1 MKFIAEYVRI
11 QILELLRLPSFFLP
25 LIALPAAF
33 YLMIGVRAELPAAQ
47 ILFSYLAFAMLGT
60 MMFQFGVGIAASRN
74 DPWSLYLLSLPVP
87 SRVRV
92 LSQLI
97 AGLFF
102 SVLFSV
108 PLLVIGAVNGAVFA
122 VPPERFLAGAAAL
135 LAGGLVHGSLG
146 LALGYWL
153 PARGAVPI
161 TNLIYFPLAFIGGLF
176 GTLNLGALQPLHTF
190 SPTGA
195 WADLIN
201 SSLIGEFNGLALAI
215 LLGYF
220 LLCGSVAVWGYRR
233 VEQTQYR

>member
-1 MKFIAEYVRI
+1 MRFVAEYVRI
-11 QILELLRLPSFFLP
+11 QVLELLRLPSFFLP

-33 YLMIGVRAELPAAQ
+33 YLMIGVRADLPAAQ

-60 MMFQFGVGIAASRN
+60 MMFQFGVGIAATRN
-74 DPWSLYLLSLPVP
+74 DPWNLYLLSLPVS

-92 LSQLI
+92 ASQLI

-102 SVLFSV
+102 AVLFSL
-108 PLLVIGAVNGAVFA
+108 PLLLIGMINGAVFTVA
-122 VPPERFLAGAAAL
+122 PGRFLFGIGAL
-135 LAGGLVHGSLG
+135 IIGGLVHGALG

-176 GTLNLGALQPLHTF
+176 GTWDLGALQPLHTF

-201 SSLIGEFNGLALAI
+201 SALLGESNGQAQAI
-215 LLGYF
+215 LGGY
-220 LLCGSVAVWGYRR
+220 LLICGFVAIWGYRR

>member
-1 MKFIAEYVRI
+1 MKFTAEYVRI
-11 QILELLRLPSFFLP
+11 QILELLRLPAFFLP

-33 YLMIGVRAELPAAQ
+33 YLMIGVRADLPAAQ

-60 MMFQFGVGIAASRN
+60 MMFQFGVGIAATRN
-74 DPWSLYLLSLPVP
+74 DAWNLYLLSLPVP

-92 LSQLI
+92 TSQLI

-102 SVLFSV
+102 SALFSL
-108 PLLVIGAVNGAVFA
+108 PLLLLGVINGAVFT
-122 VPPERFLAGAAAL
+122 VPPERFLLGIGAL
-135 LAGGLVHGSLG
+135 LIGGLVHGALG

-161 TNLIYFPLAFIGGLF
+161 ANLIYFPLAFIGGLF
-176 GTLNLGALQPLHTF
+176 GTWDLGALQPLHTY

-195 WADLIN
+195 WADLIT
-201 SSLIGEFNGLALAI
+201 SALHDDFNGLALAI
-215 LLGYF
+215 LGGY
-220 LLCGSVAVWGYRR
+220 LLICGLVAIWGYRR